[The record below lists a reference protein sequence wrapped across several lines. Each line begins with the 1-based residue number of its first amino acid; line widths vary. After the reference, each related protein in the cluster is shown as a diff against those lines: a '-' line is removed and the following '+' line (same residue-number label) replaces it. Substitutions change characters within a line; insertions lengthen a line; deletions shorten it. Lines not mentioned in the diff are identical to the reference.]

1 MFEYKEKQYEL
12 KFTIGRLKL
21 IERAADGK
29 SAMAQ
34 LAADDNGMMS
44 LAACERFFSF
54 GLKEAG
60 SDTFCTPQKGA
71 EVCDDMITEQGY
83 SYVIRLIQESLYH
96 DCPFLFR
103 AA

>member
-1 MFEYKEKQYEL
+1 MFTYKDKQYEL

-29 SAMAQ
+29 SAMSQ
-34 LAADDNGMMS
+34 LAASENGMMS
-44 LAACERFFSF
+44 LASCERFFSF

-60 SDTFCTPQKGA
+60 SDSFCTPQKGA
-71 EVCDDMITEQGY
+71 EVCDDLIQDEGY
-83 SYVIRLIQESLYH
+83 SHVIRLIQETLYH